1 MKGTPI
7 VARSVASHP
16 ASPAPILTAVHPEPP
31 VTTLTDP
38 QTNAM
43 RPASTHRAC
52 SCAEGDVGQMTS
64 CYRDAPNDLQW
75 WGYSD
80 RARSWRGSR
89 GGGAGAVCLG
99 CPAFPGQRNWCY
111 FMPRAAGSGT
121 RRGPLAE
128 SGRRVPNGDESDC
141 TGARCTV
148 QCPPVLSSL
157 SGKQSGGRARLSAR
171 H

>member
-1 MKGTPI
+1 MSGHISRQRGT
-7 VARSVASHP
+7 VRAARSPIRPHLATCND
-16 ASPAPILTAVHPEPP
+16 AANAPEKRKVGGSIPPLT
-31 VTTLTDP
+31 TTLTCAAVRLVILRMQPGSAGLPNPVRVPDP
-38 QTNAM
+38 WHGTLGL
-43 RPASTHRAC
+43 R
-52 SCAEGDVGQMTS
+52 V
-64 CYRDAPNDLQW
+64 
-75 WGYSD
+75 
-80 RARSWRGSR
+80 
-89 GGGAGAVCLG
+89 G